1 MPDDRLPTLTEKSRQ
16 YLNVPLDRIGH
27 WLARFGVHPDWIT
40 ALGLLAVAAAAIFIG
55 TGDFLTGGVLLLL
68 SLPFDAID
76 GAVARASQRQGS
88 FGMVLDS
95 TLDRY
100 ADGFIFAAFGYHF
113 ARQGRLDM
121 LMLAVFS
128 LIGSYLVSYVRARA
142 EDSKVGIVVTI
153 GWFSRLERV
162 AVILVMTLAAGIL
175 QRVQPLEIG
184 LLILAV
190 GTNLTALQRL
200 RYVYGALKN
209 RGE

>member
-1 MPDDRLPTLTEKSRQ
+1 MADDKLPTLTDKSRQ
-16 YLNVPLDRIGH
+16 RLRAPLDRIGF
-27 WLARFGVHPDWIT
+27 WLARLGVRPDAVT
-40 ALGLLAVAAAAIFIG
+40 VLGLLVTGIAAVCIA
-55 TGDFLTGGVLLLL
+55 TGDFLKGAVLLLL
-68 SLPFDAID
+68 GLPLDALD
-76 GAVARASQRQGS
+76 GAVARAMQRQGS

-113 ARQGRLDM
+113 ARHGRLDM
-121 LMLAVFS
+121 LMLALFS

-142 EDSKVGIVVTI
+142 DDSKVAVGVTV

-162 AVILVMTLAAGIL
+162 AVVLAMTLAAGIL
-175 QRVQPLEIG
+175 GSVQPLEIG
-184 LLILAV
+184 LVILAV

>member
-1 MPDDRLPTLTEKSRQ
+1 MADDNLPTLTDKSRQ
-16 YLNVPLDRIGH
+16 SLRMPLDRIGR
-27 WLARFGVHPDWIT
+27 WLARLGARPDSIT
-40 ALGLLAVAAAAIFIG
+40 VLGLLLVGVAAVYIG
-55 TGDFLTGGVLLLL
+55 TGDFLAGGVLLLL
-68 SLPFDAID
+68 SLPLDAID
-76 GAVARASQRQGS
+76 GAVARAIQRQGS

-113 ARQGRLDM
+113 ARHGRLDM
-121 LMLAVFS
+121 LMLALFS

-142 EDSKVGIVVTI
+142 DDSKVGIGVTV

-162 AVILVMTLAAGIL
+162 AVILVMTLAAGVL
-175 QRVQPLEIG
+175 QSVHPLEIG
-184 LLILAV
+184 LVILAV

-200 RYVYGALKN
+200 RYVYTALKN

>member
-1 MPDDRLPTLTEKSRQ
+1 MADDKLPTLTDKSRQ
-16 YLNVPLDRIGH
+16 RLQMPLDRIGF
-27 WLARFGVHPDWIT
+27 WLARLGVHPDAIT
-40 ALGLLAVAAAAIFIG
+40 VLGLLAVGVAAVYIG
-55 TGDFLTGGVLLLL
+55 TGDFLRGGVLLLL
-68 SLPFDAID
+68 SLPLDALD
-76 GAVARASQRQGS
+76 GAVARAAQRQGS

-113 ARQGRLDM
+113 ARHGRLEM
-121 LMLAVFS
+121 LMLALFS

-142 EDSKVGIVVTI
+142 DDSKVAISVTV

-175 QRVQPLEIG
+175 GSVQPLEIG
-184 LLILAV
+184 LVILAV

-200 RYVYGALKN
+200 RYVHSALKN

>member
-1 MPDDRLPTLTEKSRQ
+1 MADEQLPTLTDKSRQ
-16 YLNVPLDRIGH
+16 RLRMPLDRIGF
-27 WLARFGVHPDWIT
+27 WLARLGVRPDAVT
-40 ALGLLAVAAAAIFIG
+40 VLGLLVTGIAAVYIA
-55 TGDFLTGGVLLLL
+55 TGDFLTGAVLLLL
-68 SLPFDAID
+68 GLPLDALD
-76 GAVARASQRQGS
+76 GAVARAMQRQGS

-113 ARQGRLDM
+113 ARHGRLDM
-121 LMLAVFS
+121 LMLALFS

-142 EDSKVGIVVTI
+142 DDSKVAVGVTV

-175 QRVQPLEIG
+175 GSVQPLEIG
-184 LLILAV
+184 LVILAV

-200 RYVYGALKN
+200 RYVHGALKN